1 RAARCRRVS
10 CATGRMTVAIPLW
23 QKTRR
28 RAGRLARVADG
39 SDAGLQREPL
49 ELLERQCQQQI
60 DPTADQQERIPER
73 RPLGHL
79 VALDLGGVRH
89 PPVRQHWLAR
99 KNRARFLGSI
109 AYGDD
114 EVPRLAL
121 QAVEATGSPP
131 RPRD

>member
-1 RAARCRRVS
+1 
-10 CATGRMTVAIPLW
+10 MTVAIPLW

-28 RAGRLARVADG
+28 RARRLPRVADG

-49 ELLERQCQQQI
+49 ERLERECQQQI

-79 VALDLGGVRH
+79 VAFDLGGIQH
-89 PPVRQHWLAR
+89 PPVRQHRLPR

-109 AYGDD
+109 TYRDD
-114 EVPRLAL
+114 EIPRLAL
-121 QAVEATGSPP
+121 QAVEPTASPP
-131 RPRD
+131 RPR